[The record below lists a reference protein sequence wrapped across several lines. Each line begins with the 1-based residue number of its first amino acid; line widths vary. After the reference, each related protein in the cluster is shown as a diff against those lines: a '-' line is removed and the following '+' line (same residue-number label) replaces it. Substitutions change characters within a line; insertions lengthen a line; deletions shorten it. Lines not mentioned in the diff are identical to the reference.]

1 MSIGNFCL
9 TRIKKLTGGQ
19 AGRRLNKPEMG
30 KNPQNKSTQKKKN
43 QVCSDFKNGHKDQY
57 EFLRQG
63 FPQFTHN
70 RTSPLVV
77 NFPSVDN
84 SR

>member
-30 KNPQNKSTQKKKN
+30 KNPQNKSTQKKKKIK
-43 QVCSDFKNGHKDQY
+43 SALI
-57 EFLRQG
+57 LRMD
-63 FPQFTHN
+63 TKTN
-70 RTSPLVV
+70 T
-77 NFPSVDN
+77 NFSGKVSLN
-84 SR
+84 LLTTGLAH